1 MFAAEV
7 AAGLSTQWLGHS
19 HLHHARIGSTNDDAA
34 AWAQDGAPHGALVTA
49 DAQDAGR
56 GRFGRVWHS
65 PAGAHVYASVVLRPE
80 IAPNNEVGRRWAG
93 LGLAVGVGLREG
105 LLQWWDGIG
114 LKWPNDLVVGD
125 RKLAGILCEARWIGS
140 APQIVV
146 GFGINVKSVAWPE
159 ELRAVALGDLGV
171 DVSPSAVLIAV
182 LDALEPVLDAFATDG
197 FAAVRERYEAACVS
211 LGREVRVSRGD
222 GEGALVFA
230 EALDP
235 DGALLV
241 RGEGGLVRVDA
252 GELA

>member
-7 AAGLSTQWLGHS
+7 ALGLSTQWLGHA

-34 AWAQDGAPHGALVTA
+34 AWARDGAPHGALVTA

-80 IAPNNEVGRRWAG
+80 IADGRWAA

-105 LLQWWDGIG
+105 LLRWCDGIG
-114 LKWPNDLVVGD
+114 LKWPNDLVVGG

-146 GFGINVKSVAWPE
+146 GFGINVKSVGWPE
-159 ELRAVALGDLGV
+159 ELRASAVALGDLGV

-197 FAAVRERYEAACVS
+197 FAAVRASYEPACIS
-211 LGREVRVSRGD
+211 LGREVVVSRPG
-222 GEGALVFA
+222 GESTRVFA
-230 EALDP
+230 EALDH

-252 GELA
+252 GELAPG